1 MVVDHWFRQVGKIM
15 EAMEITSNV
24 TKIKLTAFQLEG
36 KSQVWWD
43 WVKASRYLE
52 AMTWEEF
59 HERFMGKFF
68 PTSAQHE
75 KAQEFLELKQGTMTV
90 SEYVTKFTEL
100 ACFADDNV
108 ATETAKVQ
116 KFEDGLKLSIRGK
129 IMGFLLQ
136 EMNFMV
142 RTTMAIEREVDNTQN
157 IQDAGVKDKRWENQ
171 PSSSSLGK
179 KQMSSTPQGF

>member
-43 WVKASRYLE
+43 WVKAARYLE
-52 AMTWEEF
+52 EMTWEEF
-59 HERFMGKFF
+59 RERFMGKFF
-68 PTSAQHE
+68 PTSARHG
-75 KAQEFLELKQGTMTV
+75 KAQKFLELKQGTMTV
-90 SEYVTKFTEL
+90 FEYVTKFTEL

-108 ATETAKVQ
+108 AKEMAKVR

-136 EMNFMV
+136 EMDFMV

-157 IQDAGVKDKRWENQ
+157 IRDAGVKDKRRENQ
-171 PSSSSLGK
+171 PSLSSLGK
-179 KQMSSTPQGF
+179 EQMSSTPQGF